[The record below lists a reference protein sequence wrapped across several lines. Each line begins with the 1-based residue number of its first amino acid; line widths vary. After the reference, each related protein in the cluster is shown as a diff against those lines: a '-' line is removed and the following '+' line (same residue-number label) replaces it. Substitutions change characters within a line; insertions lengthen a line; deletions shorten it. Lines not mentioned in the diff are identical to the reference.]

1 MIVRADD
8 LKPGMVLKGGRTVAW
23 SGRSAMNENIV
34 AIHYTDGTIVSEY
47 GGLHPGTPVEVFG
60 GLAG

>member
-8 LKPGMVLKGGRTVAW
+8 LKPGMVLQGGRTVAW
-23 SGRSAMNENIV
+23 SGRSAGNPSIV

-47 GGLHPGTPVEVFG
+47 GGLHPDTPVDVLG
-60 GLAG
+60 PIP